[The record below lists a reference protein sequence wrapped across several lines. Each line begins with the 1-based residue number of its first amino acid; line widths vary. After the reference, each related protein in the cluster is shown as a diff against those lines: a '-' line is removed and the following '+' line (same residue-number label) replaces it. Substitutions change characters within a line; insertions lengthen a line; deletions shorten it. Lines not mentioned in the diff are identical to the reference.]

1 MATII
6 RTSPPTFGNATL
18 DRGVEC
24 GITWFQ
30 TGDEELRVPTAE
42 LIINF
47 IEENMLEPEVEAMKE
62 EERLIDNAGFLI
74 GRVIGQFIVAPP
86 RKTPVY

>member
-6 RTSPPTFGNATL
+6 RTSPPTFGNATF
-18 DRGVEC
+18 DRGVQC

-42 LIINF
+42 LIINY
-47 IEENMLEPEVEAMKE
+47 IKENMLEPEVEAMKE

-74 GRVIGQFIVAPP
+74 GWVIGQFIVALSS
-86 RKTPVY
+86 

>member
-6 RTSPPTFGNATL
+6 RTSPPTFGHATF
-18 DRGVEC
+18 DRGVQC

-47 IEENMLEPEVEAMKE
+47 IKENMLEPEVEAMKE
-62 EERLIDNAGFLI
+62 EERLIDNSGFLI
-74 GRVIGQFIVAPP
+74 GWVIGQFIVAPP
-86 RKTPVY
+86 RETPVY